1 MKALAM
7 KTLAMKTLPWK
18 AVGAAIIGVCCQ
30 IWGAW
35 DQLMTALVI
44 LMVVDVATGFL
55 RAFVQQKLSSKESF
69 RGIAK
74 KVFIF
79 ALLAVAVQVDRI
91 TGLNGVTRD
100 VVALFYCASEGLSVL
115 ENSVAAGMPAPDIL
129 KNALAQL
136 SEAKFGKGEDADDAR

>member
-115 ENSVAAGMPAPDIL
+115 ENSVAAGMPAPEFLREAL
-129 KNALAQL
+129 KQL
-136 SEAKFGKGEDADDAR
+136 NEGKFNDGSHANSG

>member
-1 MKALAM
+1 MREFS
-7 KTLAMKTLPWK
+7 WK
-18 AVGAAIIGVCCQ
+18 AFLGAIIGVCCQ

-115 ENSVAAGMPAPDIL
+115 ENSEAAGMPAPEVLRQAL
-129 KNALAQL
+129 KQL
-136 SEAKFGKGEDADDAR
+136 NEGKFNDGSHANSG